1 MNHSVE
7 NLMYDVMYTANLS
20 LGYVSLDNSSLLLTQ
35 TNSTPPQEFT
45 VSLDTGSG
53 PLWVMVAG
61 CGGDSSCAPSVPK
74 YYPNRSSTFE
84 PLESLIVLH
93 YGKGDASGHLMQDAA
108 SIGGWGVPSQQFIG
122 INYLLDMPAKA
133 LAGVSGLVG
142 LGPTSYRNQTNF
154 LVEVARSWLDQQFG
168 FYAGRTAYLP
178 NATDEDQY
186 ASRELNS
193 QITFG

>member
-1 MNHSVE
+1 
-7 NLMYDVMYTANLS
+7 
-20 LGYVSLDNSSLLLTQ
+20 
-35 TNSTPPQEFT
+35 
-45 VSLDTGSG
+45 
-53 PLWVMVAG
+53 
-61 CGGDSSCAPSVPK
+61 
-74 YYPNRSSTFE
+74 
-84 PLESLIVLH
+84 
-93 YGKGDASGHLMQDAA
+93 MQDAA

-142 LGPTSYRNQTNF
+142 LSPTSYRNQTNF